1 MIKLNNK
8 LSFVAVAVL
17 ATFQAQADVRINGF
31 ANLTAGV
38 TTEDTNLFGVTED
51 IDFSNDSLFAIQV
64 SGNISDNWAATAQ
77 VLARGSED
85 FAAEFEWAYLT
96 YTASDN
102 SEITA
107 GRFRLP
113 VFRFSASLDVGYS
126 YHWIEAPQ
134 TVYDV
139 AFNNING
146 IRYDYTNYSGD
157 FEYVFQ
163 LSYGNYEDEISGGT
177 NTANNVILTSF
188 EGNINNFKARVVWG
202 RGENNFSQPDLD
214 AALVSIAE
222 ISPVLADELAID
234 GDDGQFLGFGLEY
247 DNFNWFISGEYTTV
261 DIEDSFSPE
270 DTAYYITAGAR
281 IGKFTPHITF
291 QERDGAGEIRFQET
305 VNQLPE
311 PFRTVV
317 TGINGGLQTSFF
329 EEYSMITVGVRYDIA
344 PNVALKAEY
353 TSYDN
358 KIEGA
363 QANPE
368 DAIDTD
374 VIKLSVNYVF

>member
-1 MIKLNNK
+1 LRIR
-8 LSFVAVAVL
+8 S
-17 ATFQAQADVRINGF
+17 AQKIPP
-31 ANLTAGV
+31 
-38 TTEDTNLFGVTED
+38 
-51 IDFSNDSLFAIQV
+51 I
-64 SGNISDNWAATAQ
+64 
-77 VLARGSED
+77 
-85 FAAEFEWAYLT
+85 
-96 YTASDN
+96 
-102 SEITA
+102 
-107 GRFRLP
+107 
-113 VFRFSASLDVGYS
+113 
-126 YHWIEAPQ
+126 
-134 TVYDV
+134 
-139 AFNNING
+139 
-146 IRYDYTNYSGD
+146 
-157 FEYVFQ
+157 
-163 LSYGNYEDEISGGT
+163 
-177 NTANNVILTSF
+177 
-188 EGNINNFKARVVWG
+188 
-202 RGENNFSQPDLD
+202 
-214 AALVSIAE
+214 
-222 ISPVLADELAID
+222 
-234 GDDGQFLGFGLEY
+234 
-247 DNFNWFISGEYTTV
+247 
-261 DIEDSFSPE
+261 
-270 DTAYYITAGAR
+270 ITAGAR